1 MLNIFKKEK
10 LITEE
15 LPLDLK
21 QEEQRLLQQLEE
33 VRERMKFESIQ
44 NRNTDHIEQAFKDAG
59 YEFTIIPYPAMW
71 DMNYMLL
78 SITNIETKR
87 VISSRTHQKI
97 DDLDT
102 VLDYLEQNL
111 DVVISLSKPT
121 KNFKLD
127 SIYVDSDSITVVRE
141 IDYNSSRNS
150 WYGTCD
156 VSLIDNKAVVTIS
169 LEHYILMD
177 DEVKF
182 SNGVV
187 RSMCTDAEH
196 APIVVYKIHRDGV
209 ETDNISDI
217 LEDMY
222 KTLCE
227 TIEENDE

>member
-182 SNGVV
+182 PNGVV
-187 RSMCTDAEH
+187 RGMYTDAGH
-196 APIVVYKIHRDGV
+196 VPIVVYKIHRDGV
-209 ETDNISDI
+209 ETNNINEVI
-217 LEDMY
+217 EDMY
-222 KTLCE
+222 QTLCL